1 MEWNGRTNRYA
12 PERLAD
18 ARTKYYF
25 ERKKKLVGSSYH
37 SRSCYDNIFSRNK
50 GHLCDALVP
59 RLVRSIPMRQ
69 SAIRCNDNTFRF
81 SFLIFPDETGI
92 YICIYI
98 FYAVLFRF
106 PVVPGSS
113 NNNYSFFFF
122 FLSRYFHPI
131 RWNIDTSWYFV
142 CNSVCRWFETMTRYN
157 YSQSRL

>member
-81 SFLIFPDETGI
+81 SFLIFPDEMGI
-92 YICIYI
+92 YIYVYI
-98 FYAVLFRF
+98 SFMRCYFDF
-106 PVVPGSS
+106 P
-113 NNNYSFFFF
+113 
-122 FLSRYFHPI
+122 
-131 RWNIDTSWYFV
+131 
-142 CNSVCRWFETMTRYN
+142 
-157 YSQSRL
+157 